1 MNPEVPKPPL
11 QLEKNDSAGSG
22 MESHQTLAPSAQGPM
37 SDHPVADPSSTASLT
52 QQPSTVKVPGNESHI
67 NLLQASAPFGTAA
80 SLTSKP
86 SSASLDKSDEQTH
99 HDHGRRT
106 ISLRPSLASLPES
119 IEPDIGSHL
128 SPIQSAASPTVNA
141 KPSSP
146 AKTVSSG
153 LPPPS
158 QPTRRYGGR
167 EKLKKFIG
175 SLKNFYRIFTYSTWH
190 DRMVLSFS
198 TVSAIGAGV
207 AFPIMTIIFGQLI
220 GRIASVQGNWS
231 TSTTRAEYQR
241 IINEYVLYLVYLFVA
256 RFILGYICTL
266 GFMMQGF
273 RVSSALRL
281 SYFKALLDLPVSLLD
296 TQPPGQVA
304 AIITSTSNIVQ
315 IGISGKLATV
325 LQSFSMISAALII
338 SFLHSWKLS
347 LVTSS
352 GLVLITICYCI
363 TIPFLV
369 KNTKQVEEANMQA
382 SAVASEGFSSIRMIA
397 ACGAETKVG
406 RRHQYWVEEAKKRGY
421 KLSKIIASQQATIY
435 FSVYSTFALAFWFAV
450 RLLLD
455 HEIQNVGTAITI
467 LMCVLMIATGV
478 GNLAAP
484 ISATAR
490 AAGAAA
496 ILFNG
501 IDAPKQTTS
510 GAKYPEVSATGDIV
524 LWNVNFTYPMRPNV
538 KVLDN
543 LCLIIPAG
551 KVTAIVGPSGSGKS
565 TIVALL
571 ERWYN
576 MPTDQDEVAMR
587 QMIAYFR
594 NGTVT
599 VGGRNIYEFDLKWW
613 RTQLSCVQQEPFLFN
628 QTIFEN
634 VASGLVGTV
643 WEHAD
648 TVKKRELVQSACQE
662 SYADEFIVKL
672 PMGYDTVVGDAGIR
686 MSGGQRQRLAIA
698 RAIIKQPKILI
709 LDEATSSIDVR
720 GEKIVQAALDK
731 VSQNHTTIMIA
742 HRLATVKKADNIVV
756 LAKGKVVQWGTH
768 KSMLAAPGSPYWLL
782 TQSQELMGEVQND
795 DLSEPTNEDE
805 RVVELMTLDK
815 HNSHQTMDNVIKTDD
830 ATRKVLGPFRSFV
843 ALLLEQQSKWYWYML
858 MICGAIIAGATPPVQ
873 AYVFANLIASFAFWG
888 DVLTEIVDFWS
899 LMFVVLAI
907 AAAISYFCLGY
918 ASTKMS
924 FHIFSSYRIE
934 YFNNIIAKRVAWFD
948 GPGREI
954 GTLTGVVATDPTQLQ
969 QLLGTNL
976 TFAII
981 SVLSVLGCLVISF
994 YFGWKLALVASSSA
1008 MPLSLGAGF
1017 FRIRVEK
1024 GFDVLNLQVFAES
1037 AKFATETIGA
1047 IRTVTALTL
1056 EEDLS
1061 QRYEKSLRHHV
1072 NDAFRR
1078 ARFTTLVFSASD
1090 SLPLLAMAL
1099 VLWYGGTLLISG
1111 EYTTFNYLVV
1121 YIAVIQGAMGA
1132 GQWLSFAP
1140 NFAQSSMAAKRIRE
1154 MRIPDKG
1161 QCTGIILSHILDKDN
1176 EGVRVELRDVCF
1188 KYPTRDVL
1196 ILDRLSLTVEKGQF
1210 AAIVGPSG
1218 SGKTSVISLLER
1230 FYDVTSG
1237 QITLNGIAIDQF
1249 SLSEYRA
1256 GISLVAQEPS
1266 LFDGTIQEN
1275 ILLGVDPE
1283 TVTED
1288 CLHSICRDAGIHDFI
1303 KSLPDGYNT
1312 KAGLKGVLLS
1322 GGQKQRINIARAL
1335 IRNPRLL
1342 LLDEAT
1348 SNLDSE
1354 TEKQVQEVLERTKSN
1369 RTMIV
1374 IAHRLATVQNA
1385 DVIFVLGDGHVLE
1398 KGTHEELLQKR
1409 GVYSS
1414 MCQAQALDR

>member
-1 MNPEVPKPPL
+1 MGHRDIDPEIPKIPL
-11 QLEKNDSAGSG
+11 QSEESGSAEQPPAVTLSGS
-22 MESHQTLAPSAQGPM
+22 ESRIH
-37 SDHPVADPSSTASLT
+37 
-52 QQPSTVKVPGNESHI
+52 
-67 NLLQASAPFGTAA
+67 LLQASAPIGVAV

-99 HDHGRRT
+99 HGPGRRT

-119 IEPDIGSHL
+119 KEPDIGSHL
-128 SPIQSAASPTVNA
+128 SPIQSASPTANA
-141 KPSSP
+141 NTSSSANAVSPGQALPSEPTSQH
-146 AKTVSSG
+146 SG
-153 LPPPS
+153 L
-158 QPTRRYGGR
+158 
-167 EKLKKFIG
+167 EKLKRIRT

-190 DRMVLSFS
+190 DRMVLCIS
-198 TVSAIGAGV
+198 VISAIGAGV

-220 GRIASVQGNWS
+220 GKIASVRGNWS
-231 TSTTRAEYQR
+231 TSTTRAEYQG

-256 RFILGYICTL
+256 RFLLGYICTL

-304 AIITSTSNIVQ
+304 AIITSTTNIVQ
-315 IGISGKLATV
+315 IGISGKFATAV
-325 LQSFSMISAALII
+325 QSFSMITAALII
-338 SFLHSWKLS
+338 AFSHSWKLS

-382 SAVASEGFSSIRMIA
+382 SAIASEGFSSIRMIT
-397 ACGAETKVG
+397 ACGAEAKIG
-406 RRHQYWVEEAKKRGY
+406 RRHQYWAEEAKKRGF
-421 KLSKIIASQQATIY
+421 KLSKIIAVQQATIY

-450 RLLLD
+450 RLLLG
-455 HEIQNVGTAITI
+455 HEIQNVGTTITI

-484 ISATAR
+484 ISAIAR

-524 LWNVNFTYPMRPNV
+524 LWNVNFTYPMRPSV

-576 MPTDQDEVAMR
+576 MPSDRDEDAIK
-587 QMIAYFR
+587 QMIMHFR

-599 VGGRNIYEFDLKWW
+599 VGGSDIYKFDLKWW
-613 RTQLSCVQQEPFLFN
+613 RSQLSCVQQEPFLFN

-634 VASGLVGTV
+634 VASGLTGTE

-648 TVKKRELVQSACQE
+648 TARKRELVENACRE

-672 PMGYDTVVGDAGIR
+672 PMRYDTIVGDAGIR

-720 GEKIVQAALDK
+720 GEQTVQAALDK
-731 VSQNHTTIMIA
+731 VSKNRTTIMIA

-756 LAKGKVVQWGTH
+756 IAKGKIVQWGTH
-768 KSMLAAPGSPYWLL
+768 QSMVAATGSPYWLL
-782 TQSQELMGEVQND
+782 TQSQELMGEVQHD
-795 DLSEPTNEDE
+795 DISEATSKDE

-815 HNSHQTMDNVIKTDD
+815 DDHHQTVEKAMETDSP
-830 ATRKVLGPFRSFV
+830 AAKSLGPFRSFV
-843 ALLLEQQSKWYWYML
+843 ALLLEQQSSRHWYLL

-873 AYVFANLIASFAFWG
+873 AFIFANLIASFAFWG
-888 DVLTEIVDFWS
+888 DVLSEIVDFWC
-899 LMFVVLAI
+899 LMFVVLAV

-924 FHIFSSYRIE
+924 FQIFSSYRIE
-934 YFNNIIAKRVAWFD
+934 YFNNIIAKSVAWFD
-948 GPGREI
+948 GDGREI
-954 GTLTGVVATDPTQLQ
+954 GTLTGMVATDPTQLQ

-994 YFGWKLALVASSSA
+994 YYGWKLALVALSSA
-1008 MPLSLGAGF
+1008 MPLALGAGF
-1017 FRIRVEK
+1017 YRMRVEK
-1024 GFDVLNLQVFAES
+1024 RFDVLNLQVFAES
-1037 AKFATETIGA
+1037 AKFATETVGA

-1061 QRYEKSLRHHV
+1061 KRYEKSLRNHV
-1072 NDAFRR
+1072 KDAFRR

-1111 EYTTFNYLVV
+1111 EYMTFNYLVV

-1140 NFAQSSMAAKRIRE
+1140 NFAQSSAAAKRIRE
-1154 MRIPDKG
+1154 MRTPDQG
-1161 QCTGIILSHILDKDN
+1161 QRAGIALRDVLDKDN

-1196 ILDRLSLTVEKGQF
+1196 ILDRINLTVEKGQF

-1218 SGKTSVISLLER
+1218 SGKTSVVSLLER

-1237 QITLNGIAIDQF
+1237 QIALNGVAINEF

-1266 LFDGTIQEN
+1266 LFDGTIKEN
-1275 ILLGVDPE
+1275 ILLGVNPD
-1283 TVTED
+1283 TITED

-1303 KSLPDGYNT
+1303 SSLPDGYNT

-1322 GGQKQRINIARAL
+1322 GGQKQRINITRAL

-1354 TEKQVQEVLERTKSN
+1354 TEKQVQDVLERTKSN

-1374 IAHRLATVQNA
+1374 IAHRLATIQNA
-1385 DVIFVLGDGHVLE
+1385 DVIFVLGEGNVLE

-1409 GVYSS
+1409 GVYFS
-1414 MCQAQALDR
+1414 MCQSQALDR